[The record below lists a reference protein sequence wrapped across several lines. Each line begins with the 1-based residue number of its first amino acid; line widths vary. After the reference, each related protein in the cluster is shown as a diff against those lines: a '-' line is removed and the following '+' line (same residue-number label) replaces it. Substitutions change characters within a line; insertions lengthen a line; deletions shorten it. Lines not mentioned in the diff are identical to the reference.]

1 MKQKPSD
8 EPSGGEKRPLPAK
21 SVSPSKRQAVGD
33 ENDDDEVV
41 VFTPPKEQVEAVD
54 LLSDSPQAA
63 GGHTMN
69 PNILFPHARA
79 LCGVFKLEEVPET
92 FCEKCFCVV
101 CDIPAKD
108 CQNWSQHCRATKK
121 PPRTNTITPNDPS
134 TVVDIDLTG
143 TADLLRNSRDQFQSR
158 RRLDRRGRNSDD
170 HAMGR
175 REQERRHEK
184 SAVEMSI
191 TEVLARSLAR
201 AVNLCDGGTGEEQ
214 KEGEEGPRHHISHL
228 KMDGDIGKLQLQ
240 KSFFVEG
247 VRIGWPFP
255 EILPPQRQMAI
266 HIIRALKRKLH
277 VVLESPTGTGKSA
290 AILCS
295 VLAWQRFQAHRQ
307 NQETKKND
315 EATLHFNEKGEI
327 VVGEKKETVPT
338 IIYCSRTHSQVAQMV
353 ASLKKTPYRPRMTV
367 LGSRERLCINRYV
380 TLNLLYCPT
389 RILVSYL

>member
-8 EPSGGEKRPLPAK
+8 EHSGGEKRPLPAK
-21 SVSPSKRQAVGD
+21 SVSPSKRQAVED
-33 ENDDDEVV
+33 ENDDDEVI
-41 VFTPPKEQVEAVD
+41 VFTPPKKQVEAVD

-69 PNILFPHARA
+69 PNIVFSHARA

-108 CQNWSQHCRATKK
+108 CQNWSQHCRATSK
-121 PPRTNTITPNDPS
+121 PPRTSTITPNEPS
-134 TVVDIDLTG
+134 APVDIDLTE
-143 TADLLRNSRDQFQSR
+143 TADLLRNSRDRFQSR

-170 HAMGR
+170 HDMGR
-175 REQERRHEK
+175 REQERKHEK
-184 SAVEMSI
+184 SAIEMQI
-191 TEVLARSLAR
+191 TEVLAKNLAR
-201 AVNLCDGGTGEEQ
+201 AVNLSDGGTGEEQ
-214 KEGEEGPRHHISHL
+214 EEGEKGPRHHISHL
-228 KMDGDIGKLQLQ
+228 KMDGDIGELQLQ

-255 EILPPQRQMAI
+255 EILPPQRQMAV

-307 NQETKKND
+307 NQDTSKV
-315 EATLHFNEKGEI
+315 NEKGE

-367 LGSRERLCINRYV
+367 LGSRQRLCINRYV
-380 TLNLLYCPT
+380 TLNL
-389 RILVSYL
+389 